1 MYGYYHTSQ
10 GLKDSMDYQFLQV
23 PFLKF
28 MLSPVFTLVQ
38 RLLWVDFCWKN
49 HCIEVRHLG
58 FHHSMFWPSFRENL
72 FLEVFPVVCSC
83 FQLLSSSLDFLG
95 VYKLLSKLNLWQ
107 SLVGFGLQ
115 WVWKNEKNGC
125 LTLFSLPFQIGLLPY
140 RQTTWSISSFKVSCF
155 SFTPNKKSQY

>member
-1 MYGYYHTSQ
+1 MHGYYHTSQ

-115 WVWKNEKNGC
+115 WVWKNEKKWMFD
-125 LTLFSLPFQIGLLPY
+125 TLQSSLSNWIIAL
-140 RQTTWSISSFKVSCF
+140 QTDYLINLFLQSFLF
-155 SFTPNKKSQY
+155 